1 VQFAPYMV
9 AGLVESTL
17 VSVFFWIP
25 TKDDDLSTKIR
36 EALAKLA
43 TPNRHEKQE
52 PVTECKA
59 VRTNL
64 SFSIETESSTS
75 DTFIHVLHSLSCIIT
90 GGPAPTLRSVN
101 EVSPK
106 KWRILMKNDAISMT
120 TGP

>member
-1 VQFAPYMV
+1 MKANKIEKDLEEIYAKSASDRRKV
-9 AGLVESTL
+9 AS
-17 VSVFFWIP
+17 VSH
-25 TKDDDLSTKIR
+25 S
-36 EALAKLA
+36 
-43 TPNRHEKQE
+43 TPNQHEKQG

-64 SFSIETESSTS
+64 SFPIETESSTS

-90 GGPAPTLRSVN
+90 GGRAPILRSVN

-106 KWRILMKNDAISMT
+106 KWRILMKNYAISMT